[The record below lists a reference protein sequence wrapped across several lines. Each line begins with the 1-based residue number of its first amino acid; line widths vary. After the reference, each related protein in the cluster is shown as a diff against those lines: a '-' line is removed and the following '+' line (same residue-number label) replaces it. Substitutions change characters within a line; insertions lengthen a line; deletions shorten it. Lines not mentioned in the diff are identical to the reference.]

1 MKSISGDPSSPDKT
15 TDAYT
20 RLKAAVMSYRSFP
33 GTFFNIRTLA
43 EKMKVSPTPIREALI
58 KLVHEGVI
66 GFVPGRGY
74 YVKPLD
80 LDDLRADYEL
90 TFLMLRFAIERSANP
105 FDPHDLPLLP
115 ANHSHMPDEGDLA
128 RACAAYVES
137 FYERIALMGGNLRL
151 VHSVR
156 QFNDRARVVH
166 LLALKSMPR
175 PLDVP
180 SDLNRLA
187 HLLQSGSRKQ
197 ALRMLE
203 LRCQETM
210 SMLPELVKTIH
221 LRAQHVPTPLE
232 ELV

>member
-1 MKSISGDPSSPDKT
+1 MKAIYGDPSSPDKT

-20 RLKAAVMSYRSFP
+20 RLRAAVMSYKSFP
-33 GTFFNIRTLA
+33 GAFFNIRTLA

-58 KLVHEGVI
+58 KLVHEEVI

-80 LDDLRADYEL
+80 LDDLRGDYEF
-90 TFLMLRFAIERSANP
+90 TFLMLRFAIEKSANP
-105 FDPHDLPLLP
+105 FDGNDLPPLP
-115 ANHSHMPDEGDLA
+115 AVHSRPLEEGELA
-128 RACAAYVES
+128 TACAAYVES

-151 VHSVR
+151 VHAVR

-180 SDLNRLA
+180 SDLTRLA
-187 HLLQSGSRKQ
+187 HILQNGPRKQ

-210 SMLPELVKTIH
+210 SMLPDLVKIIH
-221 LRAQHVPTPLE
+221 LRAQHLPTPLE